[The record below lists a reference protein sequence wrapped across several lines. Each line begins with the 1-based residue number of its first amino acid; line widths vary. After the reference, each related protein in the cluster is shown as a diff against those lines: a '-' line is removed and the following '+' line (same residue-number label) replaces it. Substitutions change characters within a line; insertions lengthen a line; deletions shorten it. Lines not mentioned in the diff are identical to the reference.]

1 MPAPGAD
8 TLRVSPTAT
17 CCSTAAVARA
27 EVLLSQAGAEVLLS
41 QAGAVVSLVLLLLLT
56 LTLAM
61 CSEHSRGLSC
71 TARPCSSWRRSSLL
85 LPSLPEALTV
95 HDMISWIPAQC
106 DRRGHR
112 LRRSPLSSAIEV
124 ASNARR
130 WSCKVSLGDSLA
142 AWTQTVY
149 PPFPQLP
156 SPCRHQQKATV

>member
-1 MPAPGAD
+1 MSAAGAD

-27 EVLLSQAGAEVLLS
+27 EVLLSQAGA
-41 QAGAVVSLVLLLLLT
+41 VVSLVLLLL
-56 LTLAM
+56 TLAM
-61 CSEHSRGLSC
+61 CSERSRGLLC

-130 WSCKVSLGDSLA
+130 WSCKVSLA
-142 AWTQTVY
+142 AWTQTLY
-149 PPFPQLP
+149 PSTFSFSSP
-156 SPCRHQQKATV
+156 SSCRLQQKATV